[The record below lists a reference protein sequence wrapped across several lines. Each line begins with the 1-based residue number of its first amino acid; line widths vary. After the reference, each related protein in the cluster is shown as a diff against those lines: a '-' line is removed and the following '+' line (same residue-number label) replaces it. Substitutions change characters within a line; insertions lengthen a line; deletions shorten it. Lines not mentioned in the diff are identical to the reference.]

1 LGGQLEV
8 SEQRLVQLGKHISRG
23 SEDETKRRRKTKE
36 EINPWEHQIE
46 DDNISSSTK
55 IVG

>member
-1 LGGQLEV
+1 V